1 MPKPAPRPMRL
12 YFHGDFLAGSTH
24 KPIINPENVR
34 KPVQKAAKVLELFS
48 YSNLALLKSAN

>member
-24 KPIINPENVR
+24 KPIINPEKVR

-48 YSNLALLKSAN
+48 Y